1 MQFDLPATDLQILG
15 LLQRDA
21 SMTAAEIA
29 ERVNLS
35 PSPCWR
41 RINRLEQ
48 EGYID
53 RRVVLLNGEKLGLD
67 LVVFSRVSLARNDEE
82 ALVSF
87 EDRVRRFPE
96 VVECYTVTGSADY
109 FLKIV
114 TRDIKHYDRFLRRQL
129 LQIPEVGDISSNV
142 AVTQIKYTTE
152 LPIDSGL

>member
-1 MQFDLPATDLQILG
+1 MQFDVSSTDLNILG
-15 LLQRDA
+15 LLQRD
-21 SMTAAEIA
+21 SSLTAAEIA

-48 EGYID
+48 EGYIE
-53 RRVVLLNGEKLGLD
+53 RRVALLAGEKLGLD

-82 ALVSF
+82 ALVNF
-87 EDRVRRFPE
+87 ENRVRRFPE

-142 AVTQIKYTTE
+142 AVTQVKYTTE
-152 LPIDSGL
+152 LPIDSEL

>member
-1 MQFDLPATDLQILG
+1 MKFDLSATDLHILN

-21 SMTAAEIA
+21 SLTAAEIA
-29 ERVNLS
+29 EQVNLS

-53 RRVVLLNGEKLGLD
+53 RRVALLDGEKLGLD

-142 AVTQIKYTTE
+142 AVTQVKYTTE
-152 LPIDSGL
+152 LPIDSEL